1 MHNVQ
6 DRLIIFILVLAL
18 SLSGFGQQIKV
29 TGGFVQDSLKV
40 GEDIQYWLTAEYPE
54 NIDLILPDTL
64 FSFEPWEFSGK
75 QYFPSRIKGDLI
87 LDSAVYSLQSYE
99 IDKVQYLSLPAF
111 VINKSG
117 DTTGVKSSRDSIFF
131 FEMAPLVSDT
141 TKLKTNLAY
150 QKVSGLINF
159 PLIWIILGALVV
171 ILVLTYFIFG
181 KRIRKALKLRKLKK
195 EYVAFSEQLT
205 VNIRSLK
212 NGPDLKIAELAISQW
227 KQFLEKLENRPFS
240 KLTTK
245 EIMALEYTSELNGT
259 LKNIDRCVYGGKSED
274 TLYKDFQSIE
284 DFTQHR
290 YSVIVDQIK
299 ND

>member
-6 DRLIIFILVLAL
+6 DRLTIFILVLVL
-18 SLSGFGQQIKV
+18 SVSGFSQQIKV
-29 TGGFVQDSLKV
+29 SGGFVQDSLKI
-40 GEDIQYWLTAEYPE
+40 GENIQYWLTAEYPE

-64 FSFEPWEFSGK
+64 YKFDPWEFADK
-75 QYFPSRIKGDLI
+75 EYFPSRRKGELV

-111 VINKSG
+111 VIDKSG
-117 DTTGVKSSRDSIFF
+117 DTTGIRSARDSIYF
-131 FEMAPLVSDT
+131 FELAPVVSDT

-150 QKVSGLINF
+150 QEVSGLINF
-159 PLIWIILGALVV
+159 PLIWIVTGVLVLL
-171 ILVLTYFIFG
+171 LVLTYVFFG
-181 KRIRKALKLRKLKK
+181 KRIRKTFKLRKLKK
-195 EYVAFSEQLT
+195 EYIAFSEQLT

-212 NGPDLKIAELAISQW
+212 QTPDQKIAELAVTQW

-245 EIMALEYTSELNGT
+245 EIMSLDYTNELNGT
-259 LKNIDRCVYGGKSED
+259 LKNIDRCVYGGKTD
-274 TLYKDFQSIE
+274 TSLYKDFQSIE

-290 YSVIVDQIK
+290 YSVIIDQIK